1 MQFAHLDFNIEKS
14 NSVDLGNSF
23 GNFSVILEAHVR
35 GCCFFFVL
43 KHWTVDTLTSAV
55 QPIRDHW
62 SPFHVNMLMV
72 TVDGGAR
79 ESHVR

>member
-35 GCCFFFVL
+35 GCCFFFCSETLDSGHTVSEVL
-43 KHWTVDTLTSAV
+43 FLC
-55 QPIRDHW
+55 
-62 SPFHVNMLMV
+62 
-72 TVDGGAR
+72 
-79 ESHVR
+79 